1 MLDVL
6 DFKFSPK
13 EIPDLQKLRLALVFP
28 AISAVSRIIILIYI
42 QSKHEHSGME
52 PWATSDTKLV
62 PGLDDKVLS
71 VIKLVRFFIGG
82 FLVAMSGFGALG
94 LGLGAI

>member
-1 MLDVL
+1 
-6 DFKFSPK
+6 
-13 EIPDLQKLRLALVFP
+13 
-28 AISAVSRIIILIYI
+28 
-42 QSKHEHSGME
+42 ME